1 MNAEALPYTLLLVLV
16 ELAVG
21 GLWVLWGA
29 HLRGHVARSF
39 VQFSAALVAVPA
51 GLALLAALKVS
62 VPAEVEGYPL
72 DDAYAGP
79 ARLLLA
85 VTLGLS
91 TAYFLATLT
100 AARPLAL
107 ALGGAASLA
116 GLGTV
121 AALAGVFSPPA
132 WGSAGVFL
140 ALAVGSL
147 VAGGVSLGMGLGHWY
162 LVTPRLPERP
172 LREVTAF
179 LLAALVVQALLLAPN
194 LALPRETIPGGPDMP
209 LGQNPFLW
217 LRIAGGLALPLLFTY
232 MAYDSSGIRAMQS
245 ATGLLYIAM
254 ALVLGGEILAKGLM
268 LATAVPS

>member
-1 MNAEALPYTLLLVLV
+1 MSADALPYTLLLVLV

-39 VQFSAALVAVPA
+39 VQFSAFLVAAAA
-51 GLALLAALKVS
+51 GLALLAALKVT
-62 VPAEVEGYPL
+62 VPAEVDGYAL
-72 DDAYAGP
+72 DGAYAGP
-79 ARLLLA
+79 ARLSLA
-85 VTLGLS
+85 VTAALAS
-91 TAYFLATLT
+91 AYFLATLGPW
-100 AARPLAL
+100 RVPAL

-116 GLGTV
+116 GLGAV
-121 AALAGVFSPPA
+121 AALAGVFAPPA
-132 WGSAGVFL
+132 WGYAGVFL
-140 ALAVGSL
+140 ALALGSL
-147 VAGGVSLGMGLGHWY
+147 AAGGVSLGMVLGHWY

-172 LREVTAF
+172 LRELTAF
-179 LLAALVVQALLLAPN
+179 LLAALAVQALLLAPN
-194 LALPRETIPGGPDMP
+194 LALPRQTIPGGPDIP

-217 LRIAGGLALPLLFTY
+217 LRIAGGLGLPLLFTY

-268 LATAVPS
+268 LATGVPS

>member
-1 MNAEALPYTLLLVLV
+1 MNADALPYTLLLVLT

-29 HLRGHVARSF
+29 HVRGHVARSF
-39 VQFSAALVAVPA
+39 VQFSSFLVAVVA
-51 GLALLAALKVS
+51 ALALLAALKVS
-62 VPAEVEGYPL
+62 VPAEVDGYAL
-72 DDAYAGP
+72 DGAFMGP

-85 VTLGLS
+85 VALGLA
-91 TAYFLATLT
+91 TAYSLATLT
-100 AARPLAL
+100 PGRLPAL

-116 GLGTV
+116 GLGAI
-121 AALAGVFSPPA
+121 AALAGVFSPPV
-132 WGSAGVFL
+132 WGYAGVFL
-140 ALAVGSL
+140 ALAVGAL
-147 VAGGVSLGMGLGHWY
+147 AAGGVSLGMVLGHWY

-172 LREVTAF
+172 LRELTAF
-179 LLAALVVQALLLAPN
+179 LLVALVVQALLLAPN
-194 LALPRETIPGGPDMP
+194 LALPRQAIPGGPDVP

-217 LRIAGGLALPLLFTY
+217 LRIAGGLGLPLLFTY

>member
-39 VQFSAALVAVPA
+39 VQFSAALVAVTA

-132 WGSAGVFL
+132 WGYAGVFL

-147 VAGGVSLGMGLGHWY
+147 VAGGVSLGMVLGHWY

-179 LLAALVVQALLLAPN
+179 LLAALAVGNEKEADEAIQRFKANYRNPAAPARAGKAPGSKASPRTMRPSHR
-194 LALPRETIPGGPDMP
+194 ALPSRCMTFFTIATPP
-209 LGQNPFLW
+209 
-217 LRIAGGLALPLLFTY
+217 IASGTALPY
-232 MAYDSSGIRAMQS
+232 
-245 ATGLLYIAM
+245 GLLSP
-254 ALVLGGEILAKGLM
+254 
-268 LATAVPS
+268 TW